1 MENEGARQEPDSQ
14 ATTMGNAMLAFGRKV
29 LESAGADGSA
39 AKKSSAE
46 MRADRA
52 ALIKSIKSER
62 FSLAWSLALK
72 IAQRDPEQLMDL
84 WPRGKAPKARSAESQ
99 GFVDFLVSLAQQ
111 DAGGTIRLLR
121 SAPEGVG
128 AGAGK
133 WLDPNWIA
141 NSLLVAMKC
150 SQQYVALLIIAQAL
164 KGADAESFIVGMSG
178 GGLREDA
185 AASGGDGRRAE
196 RSPLEEALHSGFEE
210 AAVALIQAGG
220 PLKRLEDEEEPRAG
234 FSTQEPRGLKLF
246 AISLQKRLGK
256 ASQAMI
262 EQAEKKPD
270 GPWRGLFK
278 NGEGLKLA
286 ASHGGKSAALA
297 MAKSPRLRLER
308 WESLAPGQMPMAV
321 RLIAANMDEAAV
333 ALIKNWSDAGAEG
346 AEALSLSEG
355 FGGAFGGASALSLAL
370 QLGKKE
376 LALMLIAAGV
386 SLGAPCAALDNRGM
400 AELAAAGGV
409 PAAVAAI
416 AKRLGPR
423 AAEEG
428 RLGPQG
434 GAPLLKWARDN
445 GHGNA
450 AAELMLAGAGSA
462 LMRLG
467 SSARQARPRIGA
479 ASLGQKKG

>member
-1 MENEGARQEPDSQ
+1 
-14 ATTMGNAMLAFGRKV
+14 MGNAMLAFGRKV

-62 FSLAWSLALK
+62 FDLAWSLALK

-84 WPRGKAPKARSAESQ
+84 WPGGKAPKAKNAESQ

-128 AGAGK
+128 AGK

-150 SQQYVALLIIAQAL
+150 SQQYVAFLIIAQAL

-178 GGLREDA
+178 GGLREDS

-234 FSTQEPRGLKLF
+234 FSPQEPRGLKLL
-246 AISLQKRLGK
+246 AISLQKGLGK

-297 MAKSPRLRLER
+297 MAKSTRLRLER
-308 WESLAPGQMPMAV
+308 WESLGPGEMPMAV
-321 RLIAANMDEAAV
+321 RLIAADMDEAAV
-333 ALIKNWSDAGAEG
+333 ALIKNWSEAGAEG
-346 AEALSLSEG
+346 AAALSLS
-355 FGGAFGGASALSLAL
+355 GGRGWAFGGASALGLAL
-370 QLGKKE
+370 QLGKRE
-376 LALMLIAAGV
+376 MALMLIAAGV
-386 SLGAPCAALDNRGM
+386 NLDAPCAGLDTRGM

-445 GHGNA
+445 GHVDA

-467 SSARQARPRIGA
+467 SSARQARQRIGA
-479 ASLGQKKG
+479 ASLGQKKAR